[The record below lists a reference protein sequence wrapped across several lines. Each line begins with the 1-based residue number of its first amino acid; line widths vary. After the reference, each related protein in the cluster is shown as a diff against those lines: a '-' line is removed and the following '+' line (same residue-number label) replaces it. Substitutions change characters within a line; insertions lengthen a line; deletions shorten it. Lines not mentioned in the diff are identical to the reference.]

1 MVNKFAGADRENFEK
16 GGRDRTL
23 ASYLTTLLFY

>member
-1 MVNKFAGADRENFEK
+1 MVKKFPGAEPENFEK

-23 ASYLTTLLFY
+23 ASYLKTLLFY